1 MRSSKSLLLETEKKW
16 IYLKSLRQMSED
28 SKTNSKHEHA
38 NKGNEWFERE
48 RWHYFS
54 RGFRGVSDE

>member
-1 MRSSKSLLLETEKKW
+1 
-16 IYLKSLRQMSED
+16 MSEN

-48 RWHYFS
+48 RWHYFG
-54 RGFRGVSDE
+54 RGFRGVSDEWAFFNEKRIW